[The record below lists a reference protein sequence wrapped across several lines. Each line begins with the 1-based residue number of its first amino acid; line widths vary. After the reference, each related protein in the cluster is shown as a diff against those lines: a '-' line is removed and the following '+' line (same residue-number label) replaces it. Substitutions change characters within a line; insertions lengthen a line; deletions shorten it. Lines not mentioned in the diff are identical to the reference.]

1 MLTIPRKVT
10 PWFIYN
16 SLFYCTLSS
25 VVFLS
30 RLLHLKQHT
39 PSPPSLKMASI
50 SLLRLSLIPTPKTLS
65 KSHPFSSFNP
75 PLTPFLKFPPKTR
88 LSQKSTVTRM
98 SYNPT
103 PATDRLVSAVSYTL
117 PFFNSLQY
125 GRFLFTKYP
134 SLALL
139 VDPLIP
145 LLSLYR
151 SIPYASFVA
160 FFALYLGVV
169 RNPSF
174 SQYVRFNAMQA
185 VTLDV
190 LLVVPLLLT
199 RILSPGRAGLGFK
212 LMVWGHNALFLFSCF
227 CFVYGLASSVLG
239 KTPYLPF
246 IAEAAGRQVWVVTS
260 FLKTFLEKKR
270 CNWLKP

>member
-1 MLTIPRKVT
+1 MV
-10 PWFIYN
+10 
-16 SLFYCTLSS
+16 
-25 VVFLS
+25 
-30 RLLHLKQHT
+30 
-39 PSPPSLKMASI
+39 SI
-50 SLLRLSLIPTPKTLS
+50 SLLRLSPIPTPKTLS
-65 KSHPFSSFNP
+65 KPRPFSSFNP
-75 PLTPFLKFPPKTR
+75 SSIPSLKFLPKTR
-88 LSQKSTVTRM
+88 LSRKSSIVTRM

-169 RNPSF
+169 RNPRF

-199 RILSPGRAGLGFK
+199 RIFNPGRAGLGFK
-212 LMVWGHNALFLFSCF
+212 LMVWGHNAVFLFSCF
-227 CFVYGLASSVLG
+227 CFVYGLVSSVLG

-246 IAEAAGRQVWVVTS
+246 IAEAAGRQV
-260 FLKTFLEKKR
+260 
-270 CNWLKP
+270 

>member
-1 MLTIPRKVT
+1 
-10 PWFIYN
+10 
-16 SLFYCTLSS
+16 
-25 VVFLS
+25 
-30 RLLHLKQHT
+30 
-39 PSPPSLKMASI
+39 MASI
-50 SLLRLSLIPTPKTLS
+50 SFLRLSPLISPKTLA
-65 KSHPFSSFNP
+65 KPYAPCSSFTP
-75 PLTPFLKFPPKTR
+75 PLPLPLKSPSNVRF
-88 LSQKSTVTRM
+88 SHKSATTRM

-103 PATDRLVSAVSYTL
+103 PATDRLISAVAYTL

-125 GRFLFTKYP
+125 GRFLFTQYP
-134 SLALL
+134 ALGVL
-139 VDPLIP
+139 FDPIIP

-174 SQYVRFNAMQA
+174 NQYVRFNSMQA

-199 RILSPGRAGLGFK
+199 RIFSPGPRGLGFK
-212 LMVWGHNALFLFSCF
+212 LMVWGHNAVFLFSCF
-227 CFVYGLASSVLG
+227 CFVYALVSSILG

-246 IAEAAGRQVWVVTS
+246 VGEAAGRQI
-260 FLKTFLEKKR
+260 
-270 CNWLKP
+270 